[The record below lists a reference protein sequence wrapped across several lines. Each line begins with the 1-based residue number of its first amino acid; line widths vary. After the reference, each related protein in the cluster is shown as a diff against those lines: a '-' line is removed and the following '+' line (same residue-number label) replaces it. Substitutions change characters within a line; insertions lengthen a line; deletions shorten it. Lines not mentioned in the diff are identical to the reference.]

1 MELKNELVGIIHYTL
16 RNDEGETLDSSAG
29 EAPLEYLHGFQNIVP
44 GLEAE
49 LSGKKVGDSFKVS
62 VEPEQGYG
70 ELDPSLVQELPKDM
84 FQGVESIEV
93 GMEFHA
99 ETQHGLQIV
108 EVVEVEEETV
118 TIDGNHPLAGQT
130 LNFEI
135 EVVGIREATTD
146 ELEHGHVHS
155 DEGEGCGHD
164 H

>member
-1 MELKNELVGIIHYTL
+1 MEIKNELVGIIHYTL
-16 RNDEGETLDSSAG
+16 KNDDGVTIDSSEG

-49 LSGKKVGDSFKVS
+49 LNGKKVGDSFKVS

-70 ELDPSLVQELPKDM
+70 ELDPNLVQELPKEM
-84 FQGVESIEV
+84 FQGVDQVEV
-93 GMEFHA
+93 GMAFHA
-99 ETQHGLQIV
+99 ETQNGMQTV
-108 EVVEVEEETV
+108 EVIEVDEDTV

-135 EVVGIREATTD
+135 EVVGIREATAE
-146 ELEHGHVHS
+146 ELQHGHVHS
-155 DEGEGCGHD
+155 AEGCGHE

>member
-1 MELKNELVGIIHYTL
+1 MEIKNELVGIIHYTL
-16 RNDEGETLDSSAG
+16 KNDDGVTIDSSEG

-49 LSGKKVGDSFKVS
+49 LNGKKVGDSFKVS

-70 ELDPSLVQELPKDM
+70 ELDPNLVQELPKEM
-84 FQGVESIEV
+84 FQGVDQVEV
-93 GMEFHA
+93 GMAFHA
-99 ETQHGLQIV
+99 ETQNGMQTV
-108 EVVEVEEETV
+108 EVIEVDEDTV

-135 EVVGIREATTD
+135 EVVGIREATPE
-146 ELEHGHVHS
+146 ELQHGHVHS
-155 DEGEGCGHD
+155 AEGCGHE

>member
-1 MELKNELVGIIHYTL
+1 MEIKNELVGIIHYTL
-16 RNDEGETLDSSAG
+16 KNDDGATIDSSEG

-49 LSGKKVGDSFKVS
+49 LNGKKVGDSFKVS

-70 ELDPSLVQELPKDM
+70 ELDPNLVQELPKEM
-84 FQGVESIEV
+84 FQGVDQVEV
-93 GMEFHA
+93 GMAFHA
-99 ETQHGLQIV
+99 ETQNGMQTV
-108 EVVEVEEETV
+108 EVIEVDEDTV

-135 EVVGIREATTD
+135 EVVGIREATPE
-146 ELEHGHVHS
+146 ELQHGHVHS
-155 DEGEGCGHD
+155 AEGCGHE

>member
-1 MELKNELVGIIHYTL
+1 MEIKNELVGIIHYTL
-16 RNDEGETLDSSAG
+16 KNDDGVTIDSSEG

-49 LSGKKVGDSFKVS
+49 LNGKKVGDSFKVS

-70 ELDPSLVQELPKDM
+70 DLDPNLVQELPKEM
-84 FQGVESIEV
+84 FQGVDQVEV
-93 GMEFHA
+93 GMAFHA
-99 ETQHGLQIV
+99 ETQNGMQTV
-108 EVVEVEEETV
+108 EVIEVDEDTV

-135 EVVGIREATTD
+135 EVVGIREATPE
-146 ELEHGHVHS
+146 ELQHGHVHS
-155 DEGEGCGHD
+155 AEGCGHE

>member
-16 RNDEGETLDSSAG
+16 RDDEGQTIDTSEG

-44 GLEAE
+44 GLEAA
-49 LSGKKVGDSFKVS
+49 LAGKKVGDSFKVS
-62 VEPEQGYG
+62 IEPEQGYG

-84 FQGVESIEV
+84 FQGVDQVEV
-93 GMEFHA
+93 GMAFHA
-99 ETQHGLQIV
+99 ETQNGMQTV
-108 EVVEVEEETV
+108 EVIEVDEETV

-135 EVVGIREATTD
+135 EVVGVREATAD
-146 ELEHGHVHS
+146 ELQHGHIHS
-155 DEGEGCGHD
+155 EEGCD

>member
-29 EAPLEYLHGFQNIVP
+29 EAPLEYLHGYQNIVP

-49 LSGKKVGDSFKVS
+49 LNGKKVGDSFKVS

-84 FQGVESIEV
+84 FQGVESVEV

-108 EVVEVEEETV
+108 EVVEVEDETV

-135 EVVGIREATTD
+135 EVIGIREATAD

-155 DEGEGCGHD
+155 AEGCESEH
-164 H
+164 